1 MKIYKSILT
10 VMAVAAGLLYYPI
23 QSQAQINSTSID
35 TGKVYTLDE
44 VIISA
49 SRIEEDPSLVGRN
62 VTVISSEEIENSLHY
77 SLAGLLAEQESIHM
91 IGNNQ
96 TPGSLQQGFLRNS
109 NSSHSVVMIDGVR
122 ISDPSTV
129 NNSVDLSE
137 ISLAGIKRIEIV
149 RGSHSTLYGSSAIGG
164 VINIIT
170 KTKGAE
176 GFNLDFSTDQSVF
189 GDETYATRNSLM
201 LNLTTPDGYYVDA
214 GFSHKYSNG
223 LDATIDTVSATNSF
237 NPQDRDEFRKLDLIG
252 KAGYKTSDTDIYFS
266 YRNEDQNSDLDQG
279 AYNDDDNAQV
289 DFRRDLFSY
298 GASYQPTEKFK
309 FGYEGAYSDLS
320 RDFVNDSSLV
330 ASGGVYDGTYVETNA
345 SGTLW
350 ENALTAT
357 LTGNNIKSIIGLES
371 SVQTMNSR
379 NYIFSRSQ
387 FGVFEQETDLDS
399 LNLKETISSAFIHAE
414 LNGSLISK
422 SFQPFSLV
430 LGSRYSDHNKFGS
443 HITYEINPKVRLSGS
458 SMVYAAVT
466 TGFNAP
472 SLYQLNTPEQ
482 GFGAYTSRG
491 NPNLEPEKS
500 VSYELGWKQEFGRL
514 LNLNLSLFRTEVT
527 DVIEYVYLWN
537 GGTAIDDLG
546 AADYLGDTYLNISRQ
561 EINGLEVGADIKASS
576 KLHFSGN
583 LSLTEATLLFS
594 PEDID
599 QSYTGG
605 NHVQVFESGAFVTE
619 EKKIEGLTRR
629 PQASATL
636 NVRYSPISNLRFRI
650 SSQFV
655 GSRDDVF
662 YSANLGPF
670 GAQDRSKLSGYNI
683 TDLRAGYDI
692 SENLS
697 VSAKINN
704 IFDTD
709 YVEINGFKTRG
720 RGLVLSGRYN
730 IGSY

>member
-1 MKIYKSILT
+1 MKILKSIFT
-10 VMAVAAGLLYYPI
+10 VTAVAVGLLYCPI
-23 QSQAQINSTSID
+23 QSKAQLNKTSID
-35 TGKVYTLDE
+35 TGKVYTLGK
-44 VIISA
+44 VIVSA
-49 SRIEEDPSLVGRN
+49 SRIEEDPSTVGRN
-62 VTVISSEEIENSLHY
+62 VTVISREEIENSLHY
-77 SLAGLLAEQESIHM
+77 SLSGLLAEQEGIHM

-96 TPGSLQQGFLRNS
+96 TPGSLQQGFLRNA

-137 ISLAGIKRIEIV
+137 ISLAGVERIEIV

-170 KTKGAE
+170 KAKGSK
-176 GFNLDFSTDQSVF
+176 GFNLDFNTNQSVF
-189 GDETYATRNSLM
+189 GESTFATRNSLM
-201 LNLTTPDGYYVDA
+201 LNVTTPDGYYVDA
-214 GFSHKYSNG
+214 GFSQKYSNG
-223 LDATIDTVSATNSF
+223 LDATIDTVTAPNSF

-266 YRNEDQNSDLDQG
+266 YRNEDQSSDLDQG
-279 AYNDDDNAQV
+279 AYDDDNNAQV

-298 GASYQPTEKFK
+298 GASHQAFDNFK
-309 FGYEGAYSDLS
+309 IGYEGAYSDLS
-320 RDFVNDSSLV
+320 RDFVNDSSV
-330 ASGGVYDGTYVETNA
+330 VTSGGSYDGTYVETNA

-350 ENALTAT
+350 ENALTGT
-357 LTGNNIKSIIGLES
+357 LTGNHIKSIIGLES

-379 NYIFSRSQ
+379 NYVFSRSR
-387 FGVFEQETDLDS
+387 FGVFEQVTDLDS
-399 LNLKETISSAFIHAE
+399 LDLKETINSAFVHAE
-414 LNGSLISK
+414 VSGGLISNTLN
-422 SFQPFSLV
+422 PFSLV

-443 HITYEINPKVRLSGS
+443 YITYEINPKVRLSGS
-458 SMVYAAVT
+458 SMVYAAYT

-472 SLYQLNTPEQ
+472 SLYQLNSPEQ
-482 GFGAYTSRG
+482 GFGAFTSRG

-500 VSYELGWKQEFGRL
+500 YSYELGWKQEFGDF
-514 LNLNLSLFRTEVT
+514 LNFELSFFRTEVS
-527 DVIEYVYLWN
+527 DVIEYVYLWDS
-537 GGTAIDDLG
+537 GTAINNLG
-546 AADYLGDTYLNISRQ
+546 AADFLGDTYLNISRQ
-561 EINGLEVGADIKASS
+561 EINGVEFNATIKASS
-576 KLHFSGN
+576 KLQFSGN
-583 LSLTEATLLFS
+583 LSLTDATLFFS
-594 PEDID
+594 PDDIN

-605 NHVQVFESGAFVTE
+605 NHVQIFESGAFVNE
-619 EKKIEGLTRR
+619 EKEIEGLTRR
-629 PQASATL
+629 PQVSAMI
-636 NVRYSPISNLRFRI
+636 NAGYSPIPHLRFKI
-650 SSQFV
+650 SSRFV

-670 GAQDRSKLSGYNI
+670 GAQDRSKISGYNI
-683 TDLRAGYDI
+683 TDLSAGYDL

-697 VSAKINN
+697 ISAKINN